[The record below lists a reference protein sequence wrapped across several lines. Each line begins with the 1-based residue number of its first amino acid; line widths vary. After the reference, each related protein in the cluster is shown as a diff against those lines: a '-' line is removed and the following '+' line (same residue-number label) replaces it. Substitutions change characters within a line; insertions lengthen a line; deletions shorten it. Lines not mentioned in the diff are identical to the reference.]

1 MRTSTTRARAGGRRA
16 PGGILQDAGEI
27 EVITPNQG
35 AVTHRH
41 AMIVAF
47 GTEEELRRAISA
59 RRCSYRDGER
69 VQELKHG

>member
-1 MRTSTTRARAGGRRA
+1 MRTSTTRTRAGGRRA

-27 EVITPNQG
+27 EVTTPHEG
-35 AVTHRH
+35 TVTHRH
-41 AMIVAF
+41 AMVIAF
-47 GTEEELRRAISA
+47 GTEAELRRAIIA